1 MSNVTSSNLFEYF
14 YLNIVNFVMLISK
27 HMRLYGDA
35 YLSKSPGSLYLGPGT
50 DNFVFL
56 KRYIEEKS
64 KEKKKLDLF
73 EFTLRTRHRVD
84 LSLDTI
90 HNFHY
95 FFFHTVIQCHHTSYT
110 HYHVYQRIWY

>member
-1 MSNVTSSNLFEYF
+1 
-14 YLNIVNFVMLISK
+14 MLISK

-73 EFTLRTRHRVD
+73 EFTLRTRYRVD

-95 FFFHTVIQCHHTSYT
+95 FFFHTVIQCHQHHTLTIMST
-110 HYHVYQRIWY
+110 SGFGTKI

>member
-1 MSNVTSSNLFEYF
+1 
-14 YLNIVNFVMLISK
+14 MLISK

-64 KEKKKLDLF
+64 KEKKKV
-73 EFTLRTRHRVD
+73 RSVRIYVA
-84 LSLDTI
+84 DTI
-90 HNFHY
+90 QGRSLLRHD
-95 FFFHTVIQCHHTSYT
+95 T
-110 HYHVYQRIWY
+110 